1 MPYATDYVGIIA
13 IGLPFFVLSVGG
25 NHIIRADRS
34 PTYSMVCTLTGAIIN
49 TILDPIFIFVCDWGI
64 AGVAWATVIGQIF
77 SFTLALR
84 YLGRFQTIH
93 FEKKS

>member
-49 TILDPIFIFVCDWGI
+49 TILDPLLFLDSSGESKVAPGLLSQARWYPLYWLSFIFQNSAKWN
-64 AGVAWATVIGQIF
+64 
-77 SFTLALR
+77 
-84 YLGRFQTIH
+84 
-93 FEKKS
+93 